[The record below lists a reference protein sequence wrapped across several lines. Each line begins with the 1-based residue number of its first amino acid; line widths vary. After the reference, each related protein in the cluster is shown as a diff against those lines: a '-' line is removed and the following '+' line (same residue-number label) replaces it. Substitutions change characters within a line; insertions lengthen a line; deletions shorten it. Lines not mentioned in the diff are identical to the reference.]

1 MKENVISLKT
11 QSEATPGKVS
21 AVGIGGGDEMLAKL
35 ASALNTVMEERAKN
49 LSTVNAASE
58 ILRQPPPS
66 RFDEEAS
73 GRAVAQARVDDLMT
87 GGSTADSVAASFDKQ
102 RTATEEAIAT
112 HERRQAEARQQL
124 ASANSFLQ
132 ALTAQALELDKS
144 VRTAIAALAVD
155 KADEAG
161 EAFSKSVIRY
171 MEEFINYRALRWLR
185 TVQGFGDKFRQ
196 FTPAE
201 DEADL
206 KLSVPK
212 EFLDL
217 LPEGW
222 IQSEIPGGVVYKS
235 FAVKQL
241 VQKRGIEI
249 MEKNSNGL
257 YPKVGADLP
266 RAAGET
272 QTN

>member
-1 MKENVISLKT
+1 MINKVTSIR
-11 QSEATPGKVS
+11 ADDPMPGKVI
-21 AVGIGGGDEMLAKL
+21 AVGIGGGDAMLAKL
-35 ASALNTVMEERAKN
+35 AGTLSTVMEERCKN
-49 LSTVNAASE
+49 LSTANAATE

-73 GRAVAQARVDDLMT
+73 GRAVAQARVHDLVA
-87 GGSTADSVAASFDKQ
+87 GASTAEGVAAGFDKQ
-102 RTATEEAIAT
+102 RIATEEAIAT

-124 ASANSFLQ
+124 ATANSFLK
-132 ALTAQALELDKS
+132 ALTSQALELDKA

-161 EAFSKSVIRY
+161 EAFSKSVICY
-171 MEEFINYRALRWLR
+171 MEEFINFRALRWLR
-185 TVQGFGDKFRQ
+185 TVQGFGDKLKQ
-196 FTPAE
+196 FSPAE
-201 DEADL
+201 DEMDL
-206 KLSVPK
+206 RLAVPK

-222 IQSEIPGGVVYKS
+222 AHSEIPGEVTYKRYE
-235 FAVKQL
+235 VRQM

-257 YPKVGADLP
+257 FPNVGADLA

-272 QTN
+272 QAN

>member
-1 MKENVISLKT
+1 MTSKVTSIRSDDPM
-11 QSEATPGKVS
+11 PGKVI
-21 AVGIGGGDEMLAKL
+21 AVGIGGGDAMLAKL
-35 ASALNTVMEERAKN
+35 AGA
-49 LSTVNAASE
+49 LSTVMGERSKNMGIVQAATE

-66 RFDEEAS
+66 RFSEEES
-73 GRAVAQARVDDLMT
+73 GRAIAQARVDDLMT
-87 GGSTADSVAASFDKQ
+87 GGSTADGVAASFDKQ

-124 ASANSFLQ
+124 ATANSFLQ

-185 TVQGFGDKFRQ
+185 TVQGFGDKQKQ
-196 FTPAE
+196 FYPPE
-201 DEADL
+201 DEMDL
-206 KLSVPK
+206 RFSVPR
-212 EFLDL
+212 EFWDL

-222 IQSEIPGGVVYKS
+222 VQSEIPGE
-235 FAVKQL
+235 AVFKAYQVKRM

-249 MEKNSNGL
+249 MEKNSDGL
-257 YPKVGADLP
+257 YPKVGVDLVQ
-266 RAAGET
+266 AAAET
-272 QTN
+272 QSD

>member
-1 MKENVISLKT
+1 MISKVT
-11 QSEATPGKVS
+11 SIRTDDPAPGKVI
-21 AVGIGGGDEMLAKL
+21 AVGIGGGDAMLAKL
-35 ASALNTVMEERAKN
+35 AST
-49 LSTVNAASE
+49 LSTVMGERSKNLNIVHSATE

-66 RFDEEAS
+66 RFDDQAS
-73 GRAVAQARVDDLMT
+73 GRAIAQARVDDLMT
-87 GGSTADSVAASFDKQ
+87 GGSTADGVAASFDKQ
-102 RTATEEAIAT
+102 RTATEEAIAM

-124 ASANSFLQ
+124 ATANSFLQ
-132 ALTAQALELDKS
+132 ALTAQALELDKA

-185 TVQGFGDKFRQ
+185 TVQGFGDKFKQ
-196 FTPAE
+196 FTPAD
-201 DEADL
+201 DEMDL
-206 KLSVPK
+206 RLAVPEK
-212 EFLDL
+212 FLDL

-222 IQSEIPGGVVYKS
+222 AHSEIPGEVTYKPYK
-235 FAVKQL
+235 VKQM

-257 YPKVGADLP
+257 YPEVGADLP